1 MRNRKFLFNSIS
13 LALVGG
19 AMVTSLGASFASA
32 EEAVDSVERIQV
44 TGSRI
49 QRANVVTS
57 SPVMTLSAADIKAS
71 GVTRIEDLLNDMP
84 QVFAAQNSTVS
95 NGSSGTATVD
105 LRGLGSQRAF
115 VLVNG
120 RRLPAG
126 SILGSTTADLNT
138 IPANMVERV
147 EVLTGGSSATYGSDA
162 IGGVVNFILKRDFE
176 GFQFDYQYSLYQ
188 HDNSYKGV
196 QDFTTASGFDAPNGN
211 VTDGNANDFSI
222 MIGTNFSGDKGNI
235 TAYATVRDIDAV
247 VQSDRDYSAC
257 ALTDDGAGGMECGGS
272 STIPTG
278 RFTDFA
284 DLDYT
289 ISGNQFIPRDGLLYN
304 YGPTNYFQRP
314 DNRRTFGVIG
324 NS

>member
-1 MRNRKFLFNSIS
+1 MRNRKFLSNSIS

-19 AMVTSLGASFASA
+19 AVLTSLGASFASA

-49 QRANVVTS
+49 QRTNVVTS

-105 LRGLGSQRAF
+105 LRGLGSQRTL

-162 IGGVVNFILKRDFE
+162 IGGVVNFILKK
-176 GFQFDYQYSLYQ
+176 SLKASNLIINTVFINTTIVIKVCKISPQ
-188 HDNSYKGV
+188 HLVSMHLMV
-196 QDFTTASGFDAPNGN
+196 
-211 VTDGNANDFSI
+211 
-222 MIGTNFSGDKGNI
+222 M
-235 TAYATVRDIDAV
+235 
-247 VQSDRDYSAC
+247 
-257 ALTDDGAGGMECGGS
+257 
-272 STIPTG
+272 
-278 RFTDFA
+278 
-284 DLDYT
+284 
-289 ISGNQFIPRDGLLYN
+289 
-304 YGPTNYFQRP
+304 
-314 DNRRTFGVIG
+314 
-324 NS
+324 